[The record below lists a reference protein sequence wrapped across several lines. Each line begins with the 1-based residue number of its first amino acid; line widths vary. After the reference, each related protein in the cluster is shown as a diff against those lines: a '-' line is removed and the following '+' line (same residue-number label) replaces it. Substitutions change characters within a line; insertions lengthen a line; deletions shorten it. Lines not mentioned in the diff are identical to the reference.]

1 VFSVLNKI
9 ILSSWTKKEHS
20 LFPAYSTFPHHS
32 VYLLLCNDYLFYPL
46 SITIWNSKKIYCPLQ
61 PLSTPHPHPTPSTF
75 PEIAASAPHFAH
87 VQVKPLF
94 KFGPNV
100 RAIKLPP
107 KNFVEVTGA
116 KARVSGWGHRSIV
129 QPSAAVMSQNKFLAK
144 WKPGRQEVSHTI
156 LLLLLGRG
164 LFITV
169 HSPGGSFTF
178 PHSWF
183 WEFCSSGLLICV
195 EVNATYYGVEKE
207 NSVFIFHGR
216 HVVEDLWTLKDAG
229 AIVPFV

>member
-1 VFSVLNKI
+1 MFSVLNKI

-32 VYLLLCNDYLFYPL
+32 VYLVLCYDYLFYPL
-46 SITIWNSKKIYCPLQ
+46 SITIWNSKKFTA
-61 PLSTPHPHPTPSTF
+61 LSKPHPPPSTF
-75 PEIAASAPHFAH
+75 PEIAASARHFAH

-144 WKPGRQEVSHTI
+144 WKPGRQEVSPTI
-156 LLLLLGRG
+156 LYLLLGRE

-169 HSPGGSFTF
+169 HYPGGGFTF

-183 WEFCSSGLLICV
+183 WEFCYSGLLLCV
-195 EVNATYYGVEKE
+195 EINVTYYDVEKE
-207 NSVFIFHGR
+207 NSVCIFHGR
-216 HVVEDLWTLKDAG
+216 QVVEDLWTLKDAG